1 MRTDPSLLSR
11 LARLAYLRSLAA
23 ALAAAGCSD
32 VEGAAGR
39 VEVRISGEEA
49 ATDGFLYPSGS
60 EVTLVDGW
68 ELHFSHLLVT
78 VDDVT
83 LAENPDAAPTDQSRT
98 GPLVARASGPWVVD
112 LALPGALPGAG
123 GEGLAT
129 PLATFTNMNLR
140 GGAPFAPDER
150 YAFGYRIVRATEVA
164 QRVNFADAEVEALY
178 ARMIE
183 RGDAVLYAG
192 TATFEGEA
200 CASSDD
206 SYDFAE
212 LPTSVA
218 FELGFATPTAYVNC
232 QNQENQGAAFEG
244 EEYQRGV
251 AIPSNQPATVQITL
265 HLEHPF
271 FSDTVHDSS
280 VFFDQLAAQRVGKQP
295 GGTLTLDDLAGV
307 DPTAFTDGRGT
318 PLPWRTCQNDP
329 ALPPGKQRYFGVG
342 HVLVD
347 PSGDPREV
355 FRDYRDYV
363 SYLTSTQGHLNGGEG
378 LCYVERAYPSP
389 L

>member
-1 MRTDPSLLSR
+1 MPSS
-11 LARLAYLRSLAA
+11 LARPVAVRALSLVF
-23 ALAAAGCSD
+23 AAAGCSND
-32 VEGAAGR
+32 DGASGR
-39 VEVRISGEEA
+39 VDVQISGEEA
-49 ATDGFLYPSGS
+49 ATHGFLYPAGS

-68 ELHFSHLLVT
+68 ELRFSHLLVT

-98 GPLVARASGPWVVD
+98 GAVVARASGPWVVD
-112 LALPGALPGAG
+112 LAVPGSLPGAG

-129 PLATFTNMNLR
+129 PLATITNMNLR

-150 YAFGYRIVRATEVA
+150 YALGYRVVRATEVA

-178 ARMIE
+178 TRMIE

-192 TATFEGEA
+192 TATFKGEG
-200 CASSDD
+200 CTSSDP
-206 SYDFAE
+206 SYDFAK
-212 LPTSVA
+212 LPKSIA

-232 QNQENQGAAFEG
+232 QNQENQGTAFEG

-251 AIPSNQPATVQITL
+251 AIPSNRPALVQLTL

-271 FSDTVHDSS
+271 FSDTIHDSS
-280 VFFDQLAAQRVGKQP
+280 VFFDQLAAQLVGKKP
-295 GGTLTLDDLAGV
+295 GGTLTLDDLARV
-307 DPTAFTDGRGT
+307 DPTAFTDGAGT

-329 ALPPGKQRYFGVG
+329 ELPPGKQRYFGVG

-347 PSGDPREV
+347 PSGDPHEV